1 LKIKDIM
8 TKSPVTLNPEDGLG
22 KAVQKLM
29 DEDIDGIPV
38 IDADN
43 EIMGLVSKKHI
54 LTAYIKGIPPDTP
67 VKGIMATEIDS
78 IREDESVEKA
88 WEYPAGTLPV
98 VDEEGKL
105 VGILTKTNLLMG
117 YYKDLQEVKRLNK
130 ELDAIIE
137 SSYDGFYI
145 TDGNGYTLRINSAYS
160 RITGIKPEEV
170 IGKHMKELVDKGVYS
185 QSVTLL
191 VLKKKKPVTIMHDI
205 KTGKRVLITGN
216 PVFNEKGEIERVVT
230 NVRDI
235 TELNRLKK
243 QLEET
248 KELTQRYH
256 MELQE
261 LRNKQQELD
270 GIVAKSTE
278 MRKTIEMAEKVA
290 KVDSTVLIL
299 GESGVG
305 KEILAKII
313 HASSRRNNGP
323 FIKVNCAAIPETLLE
338 SELFGY
344 EGGSFT
350 GAKKKGKPGMFE
362 LARNGTIFLDE
373 IGELPL
379 NLQPK
384 LLRVIQDREL
394 IRVGG
399 SHPVELDVRII
410 AATNRDLEEMVR
422 KGKFR
427 EDLFYRLNVVPITIK
442 PLRERKDDIL
452 PLIVHFVE
460 RFNKKYQLNKRF
472 ASTTVDILMEY
483 TWPGNIRELE
493 NMIERLMVMV
503 NDDVIQPHHLPG
515 RIKGTALT
523 INHLLKDDAIIPL
536 KKAVA
541 ETEKNLIKKALEKYK
556 TTRKAAKALGIDQS
570 TVVRKAQKYELS
582 KVFDFDAH
590 KR

>member
-8 TKSPVTLNPEDGLG
+8 TRNPVTLNTEDDLG
-22 KAVQKLM
+22 KAAQKLM
-29 DEDIDGIPV
+29 DDDIDGIPV
-38 IDADN
+38 MDADN
-43 EIMGLVSKKHI
+43 EIVGLVSKKHI
-54 LTAYIKGIPPDTP
+54 LAAYIKGIPPETP
-67 VKGIMATEIDS
+67 VKEVMTTEIDS
-78 IREDESVEKA
+78 IKEGDSVEKA
-88 WEYPAGTLPV
+88 WEYHVGGLPV
-98 VDEEGKL
+98 VNEEGKL

-145 TDGNGYTLRINSAYS
+145 TDGKGYTLRINSAYS

-170 IGKHMKELVDKGVYS
+170 IGRHMKELVDKGVYS

-256 MELQE
+256 LELQE
-261 LRNKQQELD
+261 LRNKQQKLD
-270 GIVAKSTE
+270 GVVAKSME
-278 MRKTIEMAEKVA
+278 MKKTIEMAKKVA
-290 KVDSTVLIL
+290 KVDSTVLIS

-313 HASSRRNNGP
+313 HSFSKRSNGP

-344 EGGSFT
+344 EEGSFT

-399 SHPVELDVRII
+399 SHPIELDVRII

-460 RFNKKYQLNKRF
+460 KFNKKYQLNKRF
-472 ASTTVDILMEY
+472 ASKTVDILMEY
-483 TWPGNIRELE
+483 TWPGNVRELE
-493 NMIERLMVMV
+493 NMIERLMVMI
-503 NDDVIQPHHLPG
+503 NDDIIQPHHLPN
-515 RIKGTALT
+515 RIKDATQP
-523 INHLLKDDAIIPL
+523 INYLVKDDIIIPL

-570 TVVRKAQKYELS
+570 TVVRKAKKYKISLIS
-582 KVFDFDAH
+582 
-590 KR
+590 